1 MKLNYETLRKLVL
14 EEYKRDTTG
23 ILESPEVLQEKS
35 ILKKMLFLNPHLHIL
50 HQKHL
55 QS

>member
-35 ILKKMLFLNPHLHIL
+35 ILKNKYPFKAIINMT
-50 HQKHL
+50 KD
-55 QS
+55 